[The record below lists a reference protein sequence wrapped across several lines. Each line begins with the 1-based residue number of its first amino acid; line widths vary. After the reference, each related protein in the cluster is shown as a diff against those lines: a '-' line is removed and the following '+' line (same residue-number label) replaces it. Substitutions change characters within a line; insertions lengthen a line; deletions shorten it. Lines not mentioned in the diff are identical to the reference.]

1 MLTIFGRRKS
11 RTLPATKR
19 SDSERKSGQQETPPK
34 KSSLITPATVRTASN
49 VLDFSLRTLSR
60 ITSGIPLGG
69 ALSGVVESLLEV
81 TGRIEQTSVNAQGL
95 AQLAA
100 RIERITPI
108 VNDMARTNPVKG
120 QTIVQELQQELAS
133 MTQDL
138 EDASS
143 KGKLNQFF
151 NSADNASAL
160 ERHNMALAKLIA
172 DSTLVTVNEVL
183 RSLREIEG
191 SKLRGSSS
199 PEPPIVL
206 GDVKGGFGG
215 AGGFS
220 RIGGEGGEGGGP
232 QLEMDPNERYRIG
245 NISGGEGG
253 TGGEGIE
260 VGGRGGAGKGPVI
273 GMWRSRLLTAEPQAE
288 AESSIR

>member
-1 MLTIFGRRKS
+1 MYCI
-11 RTLPATKR
+11 
-19 SDSERKSGQQETPPK
+19 Q
-34 KSSLITPATVRTASN
+34 
-49 VLDFSLRTLSR
+49 
-60 ITSGIPLGG
+60 
-69 ALSGVVESLLEV
+69 
-81 TGRIEQTSVNAQGL
+81 QTSVNAQGL
-95 AQLAA
+95 VQLAA

-108 VNDMARTNPVKG
+108 VNDMARTNPVMG
-120 QTIVQELQQELAS
+120 QTIVQELKRELTL

-138 EDASS
+138 KDASS

-183 RSLREIEG
+183 SSLREIEG
-191 SKLRGSSS
+191 SKLQKSSS

-232 QLEMDPNERYRIG
+232 RLEMDPNERYRIG

-273 GMWRSRLLTAEPQAE
+273 GMLRRSRLLTAEPQAE
-288 AESSIR
+288 AESSIC